1 YGQLQQILVCTLP
14 ANSIFRVFSGQT
26 RLLAVIT
33 PCSTAGRDAAKQLV
47 SYTQTNNTIVTDLQ
61 AVSAGIGR
69 MATRNKWVIVDRPVG
84 TSGLSLSKQRRKM
97 GRSRYCKLELISS
110 TLDIIPCALDLQ

>member
-33 PCSTAGRDAAKQLV
+33 PCTTAGRDAAKQLV

-69 MATRNKWVIVDRPVG
+69 MAMRNKWVIVDRTGGYVRPEFVETEEADG
-84 TSGLSLSKQRRKM
+84 
-97 GRSRYCKLELISS
+97 EE
-110 TLDIIPCALDLQ
+110 